1 MASAMARLSRVPDP
15 RRMFRV
21 PTASPPA
28 RYESSRDGHF
38 RWTTPACVAALAIT
52 DWLAVFVCLASAWV
66 VRGFLLPM
74 IDPSFSALYPLRT
87 YVVDLYFL
95 LPWTVALA
103 QERLY
108 TKRLLFWEEV
118 RHTTRA
124 ATLAALF
131 AIVLIYATKSTD
143 EVSRLLLGSVWATSL
158 VVIPVARRAA
168 KSFLLRLGWWER
180 RTLILGA
187 GTTGRRMLQRVRG
200 HRLLGH
206 RPVGFLDDD
215 PALHGREI
223 DGLLVLGP
231 IDDVATRVRELG
243 IRDVIIAM
251 PRLAHPELRRV
262 VAGVEGS
269 VESIHLVP
277 DVSGL
282 TTAGVETQ
290 DLDGSLLLQMRWN
303 LARPWS
309 RLIKRTFDVVGATL
323 AGIVLFPLVLVAA
336 LFVRFETGGPA
347 FFVQDRLGRKGG
359 SFRCYKL
366 RTMYQDADA
375 RLDALLRDSPTARIE
390 WERYAKLKTHDPRI
404 TRVGGFLRR
413 VSADEWPQLSNV
425 LQGDMSLVG
434 PRPYLPSERPQMGSL
449 AQTILKAQPGMTGL
463 WQVSGR
469 NELRFEQRLQLD
481 EYYVRNWSLWMDIA
495 VLIRTISS
503 VLRGQGAY

>member
-1 MASAMARLSRVPDP
+1 MASVSGASGPNRILRIQAAPPHSRTASSRV
-15 RRMFRV
+15 R
-21 PTASPPA
+21 
-28 RYESSRDGHF
+28 HF
-38 RWTTPACVAALAIT
+38 RWTTSACVAALAIT
-52 DWLAVFVCLASAWV
+52 DWLAVFACLASAWF
-66 VRGFLLPM
+66 VRGFMLPM
-74 IDPSFSALYPLRT
+74 IDPSFSVLYPLQT
-87 YVVDLYFL
+87 YLVDLYFL
-95 LPWTVALA
+95 LPWTGALA

-131 AIVLIYATKSTD
+131 AIVLIYATKSTE
-143 EVSRLLLGSVWATSL
+143 EVSRLLLGSVWLTSL
-158 VVIPVARRAA
+158 VAIPVAPRGA
-168 KSFLLRLGWWER
+168 KSLLLRLGWWER

-206 RPVGFLDDD
+206 HPVGFLDDD
-215 PALHGREI
+215 PALHGKEI
-223 DGLLVLGP
+223 EDMLVLGP
-231 IDDVATRVRELG
+231 IDEVAKRVRELG

-251 PRLAHPELRRV
+251 PRLAHHELRRV

-309 RLIKRTFDVVGATL
+309 RLLKRTFDVAGAAL
-323 AGIVLFPLVLVAA
+323 AAIVLFPLVLVAA
-336 LFVRFETGGPA
+336 LLVRFETGGPA
-347 FFVQDRLGRKGG
+347 FFVQDRLGRKGT

-375 RLDALLRDSPTARIE
+375 RLEAFLRDSPTGRAE
-390 WERYAKLKTHDPRI
+390 WERYAKLKTEDPRI
-404 TRVGGFLRR
+404 TRVGRFLRR
-413 VSADEWPQLSNV
+413 VSADEWPQLYNV
-425 LQGDMSLVG
+425 LQGDMGLVG
-434 PRPYLPSERPQMGSL
+434 PRPYLPAERPQMGSL
-449 AQTILKAQPGMTGL
+449 AQTILKSQPGMTGL

-495 VLIRTISS
+495 VLLRTINS